1 MNYFLDTNIFLR
13 ILIKEDKKTFNDCFC
28 LFKLI
33 KEAKIKVC
41 ASGLILTEITW
52 VLKKFYKF
60 SKEDIIKVL
69 KGILNLRWLKFIE
82 SVNIQ
87 KAIELYSK
95 NNIKFVDCLISSN
108 KYISNKKIKIISYDK
123 DFDKIKVI
131 RVEPAEVIKK
141 YK

>member
-69 KGILNLRWLKFIE
+69 KGILNLRGLKFIE